1 MKRRNLILTTLLA
14 GSLAAGSYAVASQD
28 GFNCKHRDG
37 AHAERMN
44 YGEGRH
50 DPVKRL
56 MRQVDLSES
65 QQSAIKAIAES
76 SRDSTK
82 LAREQIRDSH
92 KALRDLVTSDSYSLD
107 QARTLADQ
115 QAKLSADLT
124 VTRIDSMHQIQQV
137 LTPEQRTKLAELR
150 TERKDKKNWKE
161 ERSDN

>member
-1 MKRRNLILTTLLA
+1 MKRRNLILTTLLVS
-14 GSLAAGSYAVASQD
+14 SLAAGSYATVSQA
-28 GFNCKHRDG
+28 GSYCKHRDG

-44 YGEGRH
+44 YGERHH

-65 QQSAIKAIAES
+65 QQSEIKAIVES

-82 LAREQIRDSH
+82 VARDQIRDSH
-92 KALRDLVTSDSYSLD
+92 KAMRDLVTSDSYSLD
-107 QARTLADQ
+107 QVRTLADQ

-124 VTRIDSMHQIQQV
+124 VARIDSMHRIQQV
-137 LTPEQRTKLAELR
+137 LTPEQQTKLAGIR
-150 TERKDKKNWKE
+150 AQRKDKQNWKE